1 MSRDLGMDFKIIN
14 SEMSQYRD
22 KYLGYLIINFSE
34 RKDEVEAYLNTKN
47 VIWRYYE

>member
-1 MSRDLGMDFKIIN
+1 MDFLILN

-34 RKDEVEAYLNTKN
+34 RREEVEEYLNSKDI
-47 VIWRYYE
+47 IWRYYE